1 MTENGFGNLKKSETE
16 VHKVTLFL
24 IFFSSLL
31 SFLLCFINDSK
42 AVIDVTY

>member
-24 IFFSSLL
+24 IFFSRLL
-31 SFLLCFINDSK
+31 FFYFALSTIVGQLLI
-42 AVIDVTY
+42 